1 MKKIIISIIAIV
13 IIWAILMSTDYY
25 LIKTNEKPIFSVE
38 IAAYKEFIAKS
49 ENLESV
55 EKNLRIS
62 SFLAMKD
69 STKIPNK
76 NDIRYMHIG
85 EEREYQNRTK
95 PLPTVNQ
102 IIKK

>member
-1 MKKIIISIIAIV
+1 M
-13 IIWAILMSTDYY
+13 
-25 LIKTNEKPIFSVE
+25 
-38 IAAYKEFIAKS
+38 
-49 ENLESV
+49 ESV

-95 PLPTVNQ
+95 PLQTVNQ

>member
-1 MKKIIISIIAIV
+1 MLKRSTFKNHIKKG
-13 IIWAILMSTDYY
+13 ILD
-25 LIKTNEKPIFSVE
+25 LDPFEDIDIDKE

-95 PLPTVNQ
+95 PLQTV
-102 IIKK
+102 KPDY